1 MSFGG
6 FTEFSGVS
14 RANDK
19 PKFEIGSDWSARRNG
34 LCSFKRNNRSLQP
47 TDFLNRCLLRD
58 YFFQTINFRDRDNYQ
73 PFYKLV
79 SNIAAEEWGHV
90 ELVASAINLLLTG
103 TTTRGHYPA
112 AEPLKDVPGFRNTYH
127 FFAAGQ
133 NALPIDSI
141 GNFWNGSYVHSSG
154 SLKLDLVHNFFLE
167 LNARATRL
175 KVYETTSDPTVRELT
190 AFLLVRGS
198 THVIA
203 YAKALET
210 LSGGVEVAK
219 LFPIPELSTNAFPEA
234 RKYVEQGL
242 YNTMYSFRM
251 ARSPRNEPS
260 ALASRPGSSRVR
272 ESRNS
277 RSVSTKP
284 NKICRA
290 CAAGEWEP
298 QFPPAG
304 VRASVTPCR
313 IAG

>member
-1 MSFGG
+1 MIAR
-6 FTEFSGVS
+6 TEVFSVIF
-14 RANDK
+14 RADKLLTKLPK
-19 PKFEIGSDWSARRNG
+19 PKHPDANAAAAVQELMGGKAGEMSTLMN
-34 LCSFKRNNRSLQP
+34 
-47 TDFLNRCLLRD
+47 

-90 ELVASAINLLLTG
+90 ELVARAIDLLLTG
-103 TTTRGHYPA
+103 RQPVVTTRRPSRSRTSRA
-112 AEPLKDVPGFRNTYH
+112 SATPTISSP
-127 FFAAGQ
+127 AGQ
-133 NALPIDSI
+133 NALPMDSM

-167 LNARATRL
+167 LNARATKL

-234 RKYVEQGL
+234 RKYVEQGC
-242 YNTMYSFRM
+242 TTRCTAS
-251 ARSPRNEPS
+251 ARRTSRRS
-260 ALASRPGSSRVR
+260 ARFGRDHIRTGLPTWS
-272 ESRNS
+272 
-277 RSVSTKP
+277 
-284 NKICRA
+284 
-290 CAAGEWEP
+290 
-298 QFPPAG
+298 
-304 VRASVTPCR
+304 
-313 IAG
+313 

>member
-1 MSFGG
+1 VIF
-6 FTEFSGVS
+6 
-14 RANDK
+14 RANKLLTELPK
-19 PKFEIGSDWSARRNG
+19 PKHPDANAAAAVQELMGGKAGEMSTLMN
-34 LCSFKRNNRSLQP
+34 
-47 TDFLNRCLLRD
+47 

-73 PFYKLV
+73 PYYQLV
-79 SNIAAEEWGHV
+79 ANIAAEEWGHV

-103 TTTRGHYPA
+103 TTTRGHDPA
-112 AEPLKDVPGFRNTYH
+112 ARPLEDVPGFRNTYH

-133 NALPIDSI
+133 NALPIDSM

-167 LNARATRL
+167 LNARATKL

-210 LSGGVEVAK
+210 LSGGVEVSK

-242 YNTMYSFRM
+242 YNTMYSFSQEDIS
-251 ARSPRNEPS
+251 AVGAIWKGAHPDGASDLVVTNDPIPTVAPIPDLHAEPQLAAPS
-260 ALASRPGSSRVR
+260 ALDPEQVKEAAVR
-272 ESRNS
+272 IFG
-277 RSVSTKP
+277 KA
-284 NKICRA
+284 KKRA
-290 CAAGEWEP
+290 
-298 QFPPAG
+298 
-304 VRASVTPCR
+304 
-313 IAG
+313 

>member
-1 MSFGG
+1 VIFRADKLLTELPTPKHPSAQAAAAVQELMGGKAGEMS
-6 FTEFSGVS
+6 TLM
-14 RANDK
+14 N
-19 PKFEIGSDWSARRNG
+19 
-34 LCSFKRNNRSLQP
+34 
-47 TDFLNRCLLRD
+47 

-103 TTTRGHYPA
+103 TTTRGHDPA
-112 AEPLKDVPGFRNTYH
+112 KKPLDDVPGFRMTDH
-127 FFAAGQ
+127 FFSAGQ
-133 NALPIDSI
+133 NALPVDSM
-141 GNFWNGSYVHSSG
+141 GRYWNGSYVHSSG

-167 LNARATRL
+167 LNARATKL

-242 YNTMYSFRM
+242 YNTMYSFSQEDISAVGEIWRGSHPDG
-251 ARSPRNEPS
+251 APDLVVTNDPIPTTAPIPDFHAEPQLAAPS
-260 ALASRPGSSRVR
+260 ALDPEQVK
-272 ESRNS
+272 E
-277 RSVSTKP
+277 
-284 NKICRA
+284 
-290 CAAGEWEP
+290 AAD
-298 QFPPAG
+298 
-304 VRASVTPCR
+304 R
-313 IAG
+313 IFGKGKAKR